1 MWWWCDG
8 IRSPFQKKGQNGNAK
23 LVSFCKFYTLKIPV
37 GVDSARA
44 QPFQDCTWHAY
55 GHAHTTCRVGP
66 LLFNRTMFFGWRQWT
81 SSYPS
86 YIDVRGP
93 KLGNPKI
100 LWLIIICP
108 MKVWMYTM
116 INPCIP
122 HFVGNPHVNHSRST
136 GRRPWRWPLC
146 RNLWKARRKEM
157 EHGA

>member
-1 MWWWCDG
+1 MGYVVHFKKKRTERKCQAREFLQILHVENPRGGRFCPGATISGLHVTCLWTCSHYMQSW
-8 IRSPFQKKGQNGNAK
+8 SPTVQSNHVF
-23 LVSFCKFYTLKIPV
+23 
-37 GVDSARA
+37 
-44 QPFQDCTWHAY
+44 
-55 GHAHTTCRVGP
+55 
-66 LLFNRTMFFGWRQWT
+66 WRQWT

-116 INPCIP
+116 INPCIT

>member
-1 MWWWCDG
+1 MGYVVHFKKKDRTEMPSSWVSANSTRWK
-8 IRSPFQKKGQNGNAK
+8 SPW
-23 LVSFCKFYTLKIPV
+23 
-37 GVDSARA
+37 VDSARA